1 MNMKTDEELL
11 EYLQKTR
18 NISDNTLTSYRTYI
32 KEYSKVNNR
41 MYMVNLIKEAEQEE
55 EDGIRWKH
63 RKIKQRLLEYRAY
76 LYDTHAYST
85 AKSRFEKILTVY
97 RHFDIEIHKLPPINT
112 RNDTTEHISFKDL
125 PNKDIIREAINISNP
140 LMKAIILFIS
150 SSGCARAETLSLT
163 VNDFIQATS
172 EYHDN
177 TNIYEVLNQI
187 KDRDDIIPMFKLK
200 RIKTNKYY
208 FTFCSPEASSS
219 ICNYLLSLNKKIRL
233 DDPLFQISGQQFIL
247 AFKNIN
253 EKLNLGKVG
262 KNNRFRSH
270 MLRKYHSSML
280 FDDGLSEE
288 IIDSLQGRGKDST
301 HRSYFMDNPL
311 RLRERYIE
319 HMNAVVIN
327 LDVNNLDIKS
337 PEYVK
342 LEMEVDEKTET
353 IKKYEDEL
361 SDIRS
366 RQDELE
372 KLVLGNIDSER
383 LGKINKLL

>member
-1 MNMKTDEELL
+1 MNMKSDAELL

-18 NISDNTLTSYRTYI
+18 NIGDNTLASYKTYI
-32 KEYSKVNNR
+32 KEYSKVNHN
-41 MYMVNLIKEAEQEE
+41 MLMINLIKEAEQEE
-55 EDGIRWKH
+55 DEGIRWKH
-63 RKIKQRLLEYRAY
+63 RKIKQRLMQYRAY

-85 AKSRFEKILTVY
+85 AKSRFGKILTVY

-125 PNKDIIREAINISNP
+125 PDKEIINEAINISNP

-172 EYHDN
+172 EYHSD
-177 TNIYEVLNQI
+177 TNIYAVLNQL
-187 KDRDDIIPMFKLK
+187 KDRNDIIPMFKLK

-219 ICNYLLSLNKKIRL
+219 ICNYLLSLNKKIRP

-247 AFKNIN
+247 SFKRIN

-270 MLRKYHSSML
+270 MLRKFHSSML

-319 HMNAVVIN
+319 HMNAITIN
-327 LDVNNLDIKS
+327 LDVNSVDFKS
-337 PEYVK
+337 PEYIK
-342 LEMEVDEKTET
+342 MEQELQEKTE
-353 IKKYEDEL
+353 EVQSMNDRV
-361 SDIRS
+361 SA
-366 RQDELE
+366 LE
-372 KLVLGNIDSER
+372 KVIYSNPELIHVTNQF
-383 LGKINKLL
+383 KK

>member
-1 MNMKTDEELL
+1 MNMKSDAELL

-18 NISDNTLTSYRTYI
+18 NIGDNTLASYKTYI
-32 KEYSKVNNR
+32 KEYSKVNHN
-41 MYMVNLIKEAEQEE
+41 MFMVNLIKEAEQEE
-55 EDGIRWKH
+55 DEGIRWKH
-63 RKIKQRLLEYRAY
+63 RKIKQRLMQYRAY

-85 AKSRFEKILTVY
+85 AKSRFGKILTVY

-125 PNKDIIREAINISNP
+125 PDKEIINEAINISNP

-172 EYHDN
+172 EYHND
-177 TNIYEVLNQI
+177 TNIYAVLNQL
-187 KDRDDIIPMFKLK
+187 KDRNDIIPMFKMK

-219 ICNYLLSLNKKIRL
+219 ICNYLLSLNKKIRP

-247 AFKNIN
+247 SFKRIN

-270 MLRKYHSSML
+270 MLRKFHSSML

-319 HMNAVVIN
+319 HMNAITIN
-327 LDVNNLDIKS
+327 LDVNSVDFKS
-337 PEYVK
+337 PEYIK
-342 LEMEVDEKTET
+342 MEQELQEKTE
-353 IKKYEDEL
+353 EVQSMNDRV
-361 SDIRS
+361 SA
-366 RQDELE
+366 LE
-372 KLVLGNIDSER
+372 KVIYSNPELIHVTNQF
-383 LGKINKLL
+383 KK

>member
-1 MNMKTDEELL
+1 MNMKSDAELL

-18 NISDNTLTSYRTYI
+18 NISDNTLTSYKTYI
-32 KEYSKVNNR
+32 KEYSKVNHN
-41 MYMVNLIKEAEQEE
+41 MLMINLIKEAEQEE
-55 EDGIRWKH
+55 DEGIRWKH
-63 RKIKQRLLEYRAY
+63 RKIKQRLMQYRAY

-85 AKSRFEKILTVY
+85 AKSRFGKILTVY

-125 PNKDIIREAINISNP
+125 PDKEIINEAINISNP

-172 EYHDN
+172 EYHSD
-177 TNIYEVLNQI
+177 TNIYAVLNQL
-187 KDRDDIIPMFKLK
+187 KDRNDIIPMFKLK

-219 ICNYLLSLNKKIRL
+219 ICNYLLSLNKKIRP

-247 AFKNIN
+247 SFKRIN

-270 MLRKYHSSML
+270 MLRKFHSSML

-319 HMNAVVIN
+319 HMNAITIN
-327 LDVNNLDIKS
+327 LDVNSVDFKS
-337 PEYVK
+337 PEYIK
-342 LEMEVDEKTET
+342 MEQELQEKTE
-353 IKKYEDEL
+353 EVQSMNDRV
-361 SDIRS
+361 SA
-366 RQDELE
+366 LE
-372 KLVLGNIDSER
+372 KVIYSNPELIHVTNQF
-383 LGKINKLL
+383 KK

>member
-1 MNMKTDEELL
+1 MKTDAELL

-18 NISDNTLTSYRTYI
+18 NISDNTLTSYKTYI
-32 KEYSKVNNR
+32 KEYSKVNHN
-41 MYMVNLIKEAEQEE
+41 MLMVNMIKEAEKE
-55 EDGIRWKH
+55 EDEGIRWKH

-76 LYDTHAYST
+76 LYDKHAYST
-85 AKSRFEKILTVY
+85 AKVRFSKILTVY

-112 RNDTTEHISFKDL
+112 KNDTTEHISFKDL
-125 PNKDIIREAINISNP
+125 PDKDIIREAINISNP
-140 LMKAIILFIS
+140 LMKSIILFIS

-163 VNDFIQATS
+163 VNDFIEATS
-172 EYHDN
+172 EYHND
-177 TNIYEVLNQI
+177 TNIYAVLNQL

-219 ICNYLLSLNKKIRL
+219 ICNYLLSLNKKICL

-247 AFKNIN
+247 AFKSIN

-270 MLRKYHSSML
+270 MLRKFHSSML

-319 HMNAVVIN
+319 HMNAITIN
-327 LDVNNLDIKS
+327 LDVNSVDFKS
-337 PEYVK
+337 PEYIK
-342 LEMEVDEKTET
+342 MEQELQEKTE
-353 IKKYEDEL
+353 EVQSMNDRV
-361 SDIRS
+361 SA
-366 RQDELE
+366 LE
-372 KLVLGNIDSER
+372 KVIYSNPELIQVTNQF
-383 LGKINKLL
+383 KK

>member
-1 MNMKTDEELL
+1 MNMKSDAELL

-18 NISDNTLTSYRTYI
+18 NISDNTLASYKTYI
-32 KEYSKVNNR
+32 KEYSKVNHN
-41 MYMVNLIKEAEQEE
+41 MFMVNLIKEAEQEE
-55 EDGIRWKH
+55 DEGIRWKH
-63 RKIKQRLLEYRAY
+63 RKIKQRLMQYRAY

-85 AKSRFEKILTVY
+85 AKSRFGKILTVY

-125 PNKDIIREAINISNP
+125 PDKEIINEAINISNP

-172 EYHDN
+172 EYHSD
-177 TNIYEVLNQI
+177 TNIYAVLNQL
-187 KDRDDIIPMFKLK
+187 KDRNDIIPMFKLK

-219 ICNYLLSLNKKIRL
+219 ICNYLLSLNKKIRP

-247 AFKNIN
+247 SFKRIN

-270 MLRKYHSSML
+270 MLRKFHSSML

-319 HMNAVVIN
+319 HMNAITIN
-327 LDVNNLDIKS
+327 LDVNSVDFKS
-337 PEYVK
+337 PEYIK
-342 LEMEVDEKTET
+342 MEQELQEKTE
-353 IKKYEDEL
+353 EVQSMNDRV
-361 SDIRS
+361 SA
-366 RQDELE
+366 LE
-372 KLVLGNIDSER
+372 KVIYSNPELIHVTNQF
-383 LGKINKLL
+383 KK

>member
-1 MNMKTDEELL
+1 MNMKSDAELL

-18 NISDNTLTSYRTYI
+18 NISDNTLASYKTYI
-32 KEYSKVNNR
+32 KEYSKVNHN
-41 MYMVNLIKEAEQEE
+41 MLMVNLIKEAEQEE
-55 EDGIRWKH
+55 DEGIRWKH
-63 RKIKQRLLEYRAY
+63 RKIKQRLMQYRAY

-85 AKSRFEKILTVY
+85 AKSRFGKILTVY

-125 PNKDIIREAINISNP
+125 PDKEIINEAINISNP

-172 EYHDN
+172 EYHND
-177 TNIYEVLNQI
+177 TNIYAVLNQL
-187 KDRDDIIPMFKLK
+187 KDRNDIIPMFKLK

-219 ICNYLLSLNKKIRL
+219 ICNYLLSLNKKIRP

-247 AFKNIN
+247 SFKRIN

-270 MLRKYHSSML
+270 MLRKFHSSML

-319 HMNAVVIN
+319 HMNAITIN
-327 LDVNNLDIKS
+327 LDVNSVDFKS
-337 PEYVK
+337 PEYIK
-342 LEMEVDEKTET
+342 MEQELQEKTE
-353 IKKYEDEL
+353 EVQSMNDRV
-361 SDIRS
+361 SA
-366 RQDELE
+366 LE
-372 KLVLGNIDSER
+372 KVIYSNPELIHVTNQF
-383 LGKINKLL
+383 KK

>member
-1 MNMKTDEELL
+1 MNMKSDAELL

-18 NISDNTLTSYRTYI
+18 NIGDNTLASYKTYI
-32 KEYSKVNNR
+32 KEYSKVNHN
-41 MYMVNLIKEAEQEE
+41 MFMVNLIKEAEQEE
-55 EDGIRWKH
+55 DEGIRWKH
-63 RKIKQRLLEYRAY
+63 RKIKQRLMQYRAY

-85 AKSRFEKILTVY
+85 AKSRFGKILTVY

-125 PNKDIIREAINISNP
+125 PDKEIINEAINISNP

-172 EYHDN
+172 EYHND
-177 TNIYEVLNQI
+177 TNIYAVLNQL
-187 KDRDDIIPMFKLK
+187 KDRNDIIPMFKLK
-200 RIKTNKYY
+200 RVKTNKYY

-219 ICNYLLSLNKKIRL
+219 ICNYLLSLNKKIRP

-247 AFKNIN
+247 SFKRIN

-270 MLRKYHSSML
+270 MLRKFHSSML

-319 HMNAVVIN
+319 HMNAITIN
-327 LDVNNLDIKS
+327 LDVNSVDFKS
-337 PEYVK
+337 PEYIK
-342 LEMEVDEKTET
+342 MEQELQEKTE
-353 IKKYEDEL
+353 EVQSMNDRV
-361 SDIRS
+361 SA
-366 RQDELE
+366 LE
-372 KLVLGNIDSER
+372 KVIYSNPELIKVTNQF
-383 LGKINKLL
+383 KK

>member
-1 MNMKTDEELL
+1 MKTDAELL

-18 NISDNTLTSYRTYI
+18 NISDNTLTSYKTYI
-32 KEYSKVNNR
+32 KEYSKVNHN
-41 MYMVNLIKEAEQEE
+41 MLMVNLIKEAEQEE

-63 RKIKQRLLEYRAY
+63 RKIKQRLLQYRAY
-76 LYDTHAYST
+76 LYDKHAYST
-85 AKSRFEKILTVY
+85 AKSRFGKILTVY

-112 RNDTTEHISFKDL
+112 RNDTTEHISFRDL
-125 PNKDIIREAINISNP
+125 PDKDIIREAINISKP

-219 ICNYLLSLNKKIRL
+219 ICNYLLSLDKKIRL

-247 AFKNIN
+247 SFKSIN

-342 LEMEVDEKTET
+342 LEMEVDEKDET

-383 LGKINKLL
+383 LGKINKLI

>member
-1 MNMKTDEELL
+1 MKSDAELL

-18 NISDNTLTSYRTYI
+18 NIGDNTLASYKTYI
-32 KEYSKVNNR
+32 KEYSKVNHN
-41 MYMVNLIKEAEQEE
+41 MFMVNLIKEAEQEE
-55 EDGIRWKH
+55 DEGIRWKH
-63 RKIKQRLLEYRAY
+63 RKIKQRLMQYRAY

-85 AKSRFEKILTVY
+85 AKSRFGKILTVY

-125 PNKDIIREAINISNP
+125 PDKEIINEAINISNP

-172 EYHDN
+172 EYHND
-177 TNIYEVLNQI
+177 TNIYAVLNQL
-187 KDRDDIIPMFKLK
+187 KDRNDIIPMFKMK

-219 ICNYLLSLNKKIRL
+219 ICNYLLSLNKKIRP

-247 AFKNIN
+247 SFKRIN

-270 MLRKYHSSML
+270 MLRKFHSSML

-319 HMNAVVIN
+319 HMNAITIN
-327 LDVNNLDIKS
+327 LDVNSVDFKS
-337 PEYVK
+337 PEYIK
-342 LEMEVDEKTET
+342 MEQELQEKTE
-353 IKKYEDEL
+353 EVQSMNDRV
-361 SDIRS
+361 SA
-366 RQDELE
+366 LE
-372 KLVLGNIDSER
+372 KVIYSNPELIHVTNQF
-383 LGKINKLL
+383 KK

>member
-1 MNMKTDEELL
+1 MNMKNDEELL

-32 KEYSKVNNR
+32 KEYSKVNNG

-85 AKSRFEKILTVY
+85 AKSRFGKILTVY

-125 PNKDIIREAINISNP
+125 PDKDIINEAINISNP

-163 VNDFIQATS
+163 INDFIQATS
-172 EYHDN
+172 EYHNN

-219 ICNYLLSLNKKIRL
+219 ICNYLLSLNKKIRP
-233 DDPLFQISGQQFIL
+233 DDQLFQISGQQFIL
-247 AFKNIN
+247 SFKRIN
-253 EKLNLGKVG
+253 EKLNLAKVG

-270 MLRKYHSSML
+270 MLRKFHSSML

-319 HMNAVVIN
+319 HMNAITIN
-327 LDVNNLDIKS
+327 LDVNSVDFKS
-337 PEYVK
+337 PEYLK
-342 LEMEVDEKTET
+342 MEQELQEKTE
-353 IKKYEDEL
+353 EVQSMNDRV
-361 SDIRS
+361 SA
-366 RQDELE
+366 LE
-372 KLVLGNIDSER
+372 KVIYSNPELIKVTNQF
-383 LGKINKLL
+383 KK

>member
-1 MNMKTDEELL
+1 MNMKTDAELL

-18 NISDNTLTSYRTYI
+18 NISDNTLTSYKTYI
-32 KEYSKVNNR
+32 KEYSKVNHN
-41 MYMVNLIKEAEQEE
+41 MLMVNMIKEAEKE
-55 EDGIRWKH
+55 EDEGIRWKH

-76 LYDTHAYST
+76 LYDKHAYST
-85 AKSRFEKILTVY
+85 AKVRFSKILTVY

-112 RNDTTEHISFKDL
+112 KNDTTEHISFKDL
-125 PNKDIIREAINISNP
+125 PDKDIIREAINISNP
-140 LMKAIILFIS
+140 LMKSIILFIS

-163 VNDFIQATS
+163 VNDFIEATS
-172 EYHDN
+172 EYHND
-177 TNIYEVLNQI
+177 TNIYVILNQL

-208 FTFCSPEASSS
+208 FTFCSPEAASS
-219 ICNYLLSLNKKIRL
+219 ICNYLLSLNKKICL
-233 DDPLFQISGQQFIL
+233 DDPLFKISGQQFIL
-247 AFKNIN
+247 AFKSIN

-270 MLRKYHSSML
+270 MLRKFHSSML

-319 HMNAVVIN
+319 HMNAITIN
-327 LDVNNLDIKS
+327 LDVNSVDFKS
-337 PEYVK
+337 PEYIK
-342 LEMEVDEKTET
+342 MEQELQEKTE
-353 IKKYEDEL
+353 EVQSMNDRL
-361 SDIRS
+361 SA
-366 RQDELE
+366 LE
-372 KLVLGNIDSER
+372 KVIYSNPELIQVTNQF
-383 LGKINKLL
+383 KK

>member
-1 MNMKTDEELL
+1 MKSDAELL

-18 NISDNTLTSYRTYI
+18 NISDNTLTSYKTYI
-32 KEYSKVNNR
+32 KEYSKVNHN
-41 MYMVNLIKEAEQEE
+41 MFMVNLIKEAEQEE
-55 EDGIRWKH
+55 DEGIRWKH
-63 RKIKQRLLEYRAY
+63 RKIKQRLMQYRAY

-85 AKSRFEKILTVY
+85 AKSRFGKILTVY

-125 PNKDIIREAINISNP
+125 PDKEIINEAINISNP

-172 EYHDN
+172 EYHSD
-177 TNIYEVLNQI
+177 TNIYAVLNQL
-187 KDRDDIIPMFKLK
+187 KDRNDIIPMFKLK

-219 ICNYLLSLNKKIRL
+219 ICNYLLSLNKKIRP

-247 AFKNIN
+247 SFKRIN

-270 MLRKYHSSML
+270 MLRKFHSSML

-319 HMNAVVIN
+319 HMNAITIN
-327 LDVNNLDIKS
+327 LDVNSVDFKS
-337 PEYVK
+337 PEYIK
-342 LEMEVDEKTET
+342 MEQELQEKTE
-353 IKKYEDEL
+353 EVQSMNDRV
-361 SDIRS
+361 SA
-366 RQDELE
+366 LE
-372 KLVLGNIDSER
+372 KVIYSNPELIHVTNQF
-383 LGKINKLL
+383 KK